1 MYAEIILPD
10 PSSRVSGL
18 PVIPESAIVWRGSL
32 PAVFQVVDD
41 GRVRLR
47 LIRIDEYA
55 SNGAVSVISGI
66 RTGDKILAEP
76 PSNSRAAR

>member
-1 MYAEIILPD
+1 
-10 PSSRVSGL
+10 
-18 PVIPESAIVWRGSL
+18 
-32 PAVFQVVDD
+32 VVDD